1 MTKLVELTENFQIS
15 RPVFCLQLDTSG
27 RSIRANTSHPKYM
40 YRPEPITGDPLSELV
55 CQNYRESFDVR
66 EGLFTIDKF
75 EIANKAMRQIRDSIS
90 EFLEKNL
97 EMRNPRQSK
106 LYRWAYRNM
115 PDNHEFND
123 VLVMVYKYLRS
134 FSDSSMKAS
143 DPNHI
148 NNGIAILEA
157 IMEKYEQ

>member
-1 MTKLVELTENFQIS
+1 MTKLLELTENFIMS

-27 RSIRANTSHPKYM
+27 RNIKANTSHPKHI
-40 YRPEPITGDPLSELV
+40 YRPKPISGDPLSELV
-55 CQNYRESFDVR
+55 CENYREHFDTKD
-66 EGLFTIDKF
+66 GHFQIDKG
-75 EIANKAMRQIRDSIS
+75 EIAHKAMEQIRGSIA

-115 PDNHEFND
+115 PNSSEIND

-134 FSDSSMKAS
+134 FSDSDMKAN
-143 DPNHI
+143 DLNHV